1 MLSIKILKKQGTKRE
16 ITIVTM
22 NTHTKYID
30 ISPKN
35 LKMPYKSMTT
45 TYRKIGRYPNVH
57 NHIKKY
63 SVSLVIRKIEIK
75 PGYPPDGY
83 N

>member
-45 TYRKIGRYPNVH
+45 TYIKIGKDIQMYIITLKSTQSH
-57 NHIKKY
+57 
-63 SVSLVIRKIEIK
+63 
-75 PGYPPDGY
+75 
-83 N
+83 